1 MWHVY
6 SWFDGDNDGQPWEQT
21 PLGSGIWKPRECPKP
36 QSILVALLIADV
48 APPTIELLSRMHWQ
62 QSSGRSL
69 ESNSS
74 KRSKGCVKGIQVY
87 HTHKCIYVQYICI
100 IYVYMFI
107 CIYVSMHL
115 CIYVSSHL
123 SIYLSIYLSTY
134 PSIHPSIHL
143 SLSIY
148 HLSFIYLSIYE
159 SICIS
164 VSMCEVT

>member
-115 CIYVSSHL
+115 CIYVSS
-123 SIYLSIYLSTY
+123 YLSIYLPIH
-134 PSIHPSIHL
+134 PSIHPSIYL
-143 SLSIY
+143 YRSITY
-148 HLSFIYLSIYE
+148 HSSIYLSMNL
-159 SICIS
+159 S
-164 VSMCEVT
+164 VYLSLCVK

>member
-74 KRSKGCVKGIQVY
+74 KRCKGCVKGIQVY

-100 IYVYMFI
+100 VYVIYYCLTSRGENTIRIGTMYSHGCHQWFVGANP
-107 CIYVSMHL
+107 HL
-115 CIYVSSHL
+115 GQGTKTCSR
-123 SIYLSIYLSTY
+123 
-134 PSIHPSIHL
+134 PGR
-143 SLSIY
+143 
-148 HLSFIYLSIYE
+148 
-159 SICIS
+159 
-164 VSMCEVT
+164 